1 MSKKLILIR
10 HGQSVWNFEKKY
22 TGWANVPLT
31 KLGIEQ
37 SKKAGKLFLKNKII
51 PDISFTSI
59 QKRSIDTNM
68 FILNEL
74 EFGKNKIKVYKNWR
88 LNERHYGKL
97 TGLKKDKIK
106 WIGGFYDVPPKLN
119 IKNITKD
126 ITVNVINYNPI
137 YGESHYMTHLRVLPF
152 WNFIKRK
159 FKTNNTILI
168 CSHKNTLRV
177 LIKEIENINDQ
188 DFSSIIVDNCIPIIY
203 NFNNDLTIY
212 YKTNLI

>member
-1 MSKKLILIR
+1 MIKKLILIR
-10 HGQSVWNFEKKY
+10 HGQSLWNLEKRF

-31 KLGIEQ
+31 NLGIEQ
-37 SKKAGKLFLKNKII
+37 SKNAGRLFLKNKII

-59 QKRSIDTNM
+59 QKRSIDTNK
-68 FILNEL
+68 FLLNEL
-74 EFGKNKIKVYKNWR
+74 DFDKIKVYENWR

-97 TGLKKDKIK
+97 TGLKREEIK
-106 WIGGFYDVPPKLN
+106 WNGGFYDVPPKLN
-119 IKNITKD
+119 NKNSITD
-126 ITVNVINYNPI
+126 IMVNVMNYNPT

-168 CSHKNTLRV
+168 CSHKNTLKV

-188 DFSSIIVDNCIPIIY
+188 EFSSIIVDNCIPIVY
-203 NFNNDLTIY
+203 NFNNDLTVY